1 MENSILED
9 VSNSNSKVVVGDST
23 SEVEGIASWVIDT
36 GTSEIEDVGTKV
48 GNKVEDTTTGV
59 GDINSVVVNTALSDE
74 DKNCISEAEDSGNS
88 TSGEEDKKS
97 STSEVGADD

>member
-9 VSNSNSKVVVGDST
+9 VGNSNSIVVVGDTAKRT

-48 GNKVEDTTTGV
+48 GDKVEDTTTGV
-59 GDINSVVVNTALSDE
+59 GDINPVVVNTALNDE
-74 DKNCISEAEDSGNS
+74 DKNCISEAEDSDNS
-88 TSGEEDKKS
+88 TSGEES